1 MRVSILTEL
10 MFVACDVSSET
21 SFSIDFGRLRTVKRK
36 PLGIEDHVRTSLI
49 RRRYPILRDR
59 GTYRSDSKI

>member
-1 MRVSILTEL
+1 MRVPILVKL
-10 MFVACDVSSET
+10 VFVACAVISET
-21 SFSIDFGRLRTVKRK
+21 SFSIYFGRLRSVRRK